1 MPNLDFY
8 AARPD
13 LDAVLAFVLGA
24 AGCEVFESYSVP
36 GKGLRRFKTLQDVL
50 EVFDGA
56 RSQSVEL
63 MLYSPSMRGR
73 YRISRIDL
81 KPKALAATPWRET
94 IEGWGLIQLSLRG
107 VREGALP
114 PSHTN
119 HNTEV
124 RALKWEPSYP
134 HFPPLAEWDFTEVTR
149 VSRRINTYIRD
160 TLAVARSGSRPI
172 LAGAQALIQGGAVT
186 LRAV

>member
-1 MPNLDFY
+1 ML
-8 AARPD
+8 
-13 LDAVLAFVLGA
+13 
-24 AGCEVFESYSVP
+24 ESYSVP
-36 GKGLRRFKTLQDVL
+36 GKGLRRFKTLQEVL

-56 RSQSVEL
+56 SCLSVEL

-81 KPKALAATPWRET
+81 KTKVFAATPWRET

-119 HNTEV
+119 HNTEA
-124 RALKWEPSYP
+124 RALKWAPTYP
-134 HFPPLAEWDFTEVTR
+134 DSPPVAEWDFTEVTK
-149 VSRRINTYIRD
+149 VSRRINTHIRD
-160 TLAVARSGSRPI
+160 TLAVARTGSRLI
-172 LAGAQALIQGGAVT
+172 LAGAQALLQSGAVT